1 MVWEVEEEEE
11 EEEVVAAGLSGFDA
25 GAPGVIRH
33 FDAKEP
39 QDRDTEEEEKESV
52 RRDSEAE
59 AKAAAD
65 ALKAS
70 ARAKLIA
77 GTPLT
82 EAEAAVLVI

>member
-1 MVWEVEEEEE
+1 MSDTPTKVVVDCSTGETQIIPLTAEEISQREAD
-11 EEEVVAAGLSGFDA
+11 AAA
-25 GAPGVIRH
+25 YATAQAERE
-33 FDAKEP
+33 A
-39 QDRDTEEEEKESV
+39 
-52 RRDSEAE
+52 AE
-59 AKAAAD
+59 AVTA

>member
-1 MVWEVEEEEE
+1 MAETPTKIVVDCSTGETQIIPLTAEEITEREAMA
-11 EEEVVAAGLSGFDA
+11 VAYAA
-25 GAPGVIRH
+25 
-33 FDAKEP
+33 
-39 QDRDTEEEEKESV
+39 EKAA
-52 RRDSEAE
+52 EAE

-82 EAEAAVLVI
+82 EEEAAVLVI

>member
-1 MVWEVEEEEE
+1 MVDTPTK
-11 EEEVVAAGLSGFDA
+11 VVVNCTTGETQIIPLTAAEISQRDQDA
-25 GAPGVIRH
+25 AAYTTAQAER
-33 FDAKEP
+33 E
-39 QDRDTEEEEKESV
+39 
-52 RRDSEAE
+52 EAE
-59 AKAAAD
+59 AATA